1 MVVVVAV
8 VNKQQSSMQ
17 PVSRMEEII
26 GGRQQLTGWMEVVV
40 VANKQK
46 SSVQP
51 VGWME
56 ETIVAESRQQGL
68 PAQVVVVVVP
78 WCFVPTNAPKVIV
91 VTGLAVVGGTRVIKV
106 RCLLWLPVGS
116 YMVEE
121 LGFHILK
128 TSLVRGMRE
137 EGKQLDLVSIAENW
151 SR

>member
-17 PVSRMEEII
+17 PVSRIEEIV
-26 GGRQQLTGWMEVVV
+26 GGRQQLAGWMEIVV
-40 VANKQK
+40 VANKQQ

-56 ETIVAESRQQGL
+56 ETIVAESRQKSL
-68 PAQVVVVVVP
+68 PTQVVVVP
-78 WCFVPTNAPKVIV
+78 WCFVPTNAPKVTV
-91 VTGLAVVGGTRVIKV
+91 VTGLTVVGGTRVIKV

-116 YMVEE
+116 YRVEE
-121 LGFHILK
+121 LAFHILK
-128 TSLVRGMRE
+128 TSLVRGMGE